1 MQIWSKHGRPKSDAV
16 RSETTGTSWLPLP
29 TVESCHFINDSSE
42 PFDGNETAI
51 VLRGSRDVTRSSP
64 LSPFENHKHH
74 SDRRA
79 RQYATPSPPP
89 GLASLPSLRDPRHGH
104 LISYYCE
111 RLCPLTVTSHQR
123 TSPFYSLIMPFCTS
137 ASSVVSDALLALSAR
152 HLSRTDSTWAITAVK
167 LESKVLRD
175 LRHRLA
181 IAKPSEIWRDHELPV
196 VMMLMCLYEILNRC
210 DQRWVVHLKGA
221 RDLIRARRAVSG
233 RDPSQQDSINELTRF
248 AERFFA
254 FQDVIGR
261 TACGETPI
269 FGSDYWDAS
278 DQVIDAWLGCSP
290 ALVSI
295 VCSVTELSRSKKRD
309 YNSITS
315 NDFAV
320 QAATLESEL
329 SSLQQVVSA
338 GGNDELLMRSAEIK
352 RMASRVYL
360 HCALYGAN
368 PCAQIIKDS
377 VRQVL
382 RQASRFLDEDIAA
395 GMVWPL
401 FVAAVELDPLDDELW
416 SDETTGLPVYGRSLV
431 LRMLEHMGTT
441 SIANVTRT
449 REVICKIWNARDMAM
464 AGEEPPT
471 SSSPPETLLDD
482 DWDRFVAPVSS
493 NISLA

>member
-1 MQIWSKHGRPKSDAV
+1 M
-16 RSETTGTSWLPLP
+16 
-29 TVESCHFINDSSE
+29 ESCHFINDSTE
-42 PFDGNETAI
+42 PFDENETAI
-51 VLRGSRDVTRSSP
+51 VLRGSTDVTASSH
-64 LSPFENHKHH
+64 LSPFENRKGHYL
-74 SDRRA
+74 DRRA

-167 LESKVLRD
+167 LESRVLRD

-181 IAKPSEIWRDHELPV
+181 IAKPSEIWQDHELPV
-196 VMMLMCLYEILNRC
+196 VMMMMCLYEILNRC

-221 RDLIRARRAVSG
+221 RDLIRARRTTSG
-233 RDPSQQDSINELTRF
+233 RNPSQQDSINELTRF

-309 YNSITS
+309 YNSTTS
-315 NDFAV
+315 NEFAV
-320 QAATLESEL
+320 QAAALESDL

-338 GGNDELLMRSAEIK
+338 GAHDELLIRSAEIK
-352 RMASRVYL
+352 RMASKVYL
-360 HCALYGAN
+360 YCALYGAN
-368 PCAQIIKDS
+368 PCTQIIKDS
-377 VRQVL
+377 VRKVL
-382 RQASRFLDEDIAA
+382 RQASRFLDESVAA

-401 FVAAVELDPLDDELW
+401 FVAAVELDPLDDALW
-416 SDETTGLPVYGRSLV
+416 NDEITGLPVYGRGLV

-464 AGEEPPT
+464 ASEESST
-471 SSSPPETLLDD
+471 SASSTRPLLDD